1 MLPVSPCT
9 TQNLKRSVKRFSV
22 WIVAEVR
29 RLLVVKGKAC
39 TRIAINKSGKQ
50 Q

>member
-1 MLPVSPCT
+1 MIHAKMACT
-9 TQNLKRSVKRFSV
+9 ALADRKWA

-50 Q
+50 L